1 MNWKGV
7 VSAFVFLTAVSAV
20 RMGDKPLFVK
30 GKDRET
36 FVKQIE
42 DANKKEEKASGYEA
56 PGVRR
61 R

>member
-1 MNWKGV
+1 MTNTKKEMNWKGV

-36 FVKQIE
+36 FG
-42 DANKKEEKASGYEA
+42 KADRGC
-56 PGVRR
+56 
-61 R
+61 

>member
-7 VSAFVFLTAVSAV
+7 VSALVFLTVVSAV
-20 RMGDKPLFVK
+20 RMGDKPLFTK

-42 DANKKEEKASGYEA
+42 DANKKEEGKSGYQA
-56 PGVRR
+56 PEMR
-61 R
+61 